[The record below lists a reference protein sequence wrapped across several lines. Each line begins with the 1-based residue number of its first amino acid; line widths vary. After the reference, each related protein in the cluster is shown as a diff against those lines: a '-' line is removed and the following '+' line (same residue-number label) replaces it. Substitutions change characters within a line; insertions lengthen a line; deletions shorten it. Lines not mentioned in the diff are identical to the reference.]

1 MQRKYFGVSTVA
13 LSWRSAV
20 ADPYKKFNCLAR
32 VTVSGVM
39 TDKTGGHQIPSVEL
53 EFVDVG
59 FWDKRKT
66 RVPGEKAPGEMT
78 RIACI
83 AGVHAVVREGRGGEI
98 EKWEEKCGWFV
109 PLFFPP

>member
-78 RIACI
+78 RITCI
-83 AGVHAVVREGRGGEI
+83 AGVHAVVREGRGGR
-98 EKWEEKCGWFV
+98 
-109 PLFFPP
+109 